1 MTAIAHKMLTWGK
14 EARAYL
20 SPVGGVTDAR
30 ASTLQIL
37 PGASKSSFVGPGKA
51 EIQNPGTLLAPAPQ
65 RSKYS

>member
-30 ASTLQIL
+30 ASTF
-37 PGASKSSFVGPGKA
+37 KSSLEPPKA
-51 EIQNPGTLLAPAPQ
+51 V
-65 RSKYS
+65 S